1 MIWPKKYTKAMMQR
15 TGMYENIDT
24 TVLRVLVRFVQ
35 KKNGENIRGMKFNGA
50 NTETN
55 ALAFELY

>member
-1 MIWPKKYTKAMMQR
+1 MMQR

-24 TVLRVLVRFVQ
+24 TVLRVLVLFVQ
-35 KKNGENIRGMKFNGA
+35 KKKGENIRGMKFSGA

-55 ALAFELY
+55 ALALELY